1 MTIPVPVKLN
11 EHEIEEFG
19 RELDEIYEETIASLG
34 TKDERYIKRLIST
47 QRTMA
52 LVSRL
57 VIFASLAFLPSWW
70 QHSMASWSI
79 FYLVIGLGILMLAS
93 AKVLENMEIAHN
105 VLHGQWDWMR
115 DPQINS
121 TVWEWDHVTPA
132 DQWKNTHNVV
142 HHTWTNVLRKD
153 HDVGYG
159 LLRVTDQQKWGPRYL
174 LQPFYNVLLCVFFE
188 WGIGIQEMNWKILF
202 KGTDE
207 QRAHYSFILKR
218 FRQKAFRQVM
228 KDYVLWPLLSGP
240 FFFYVMLANV
250 TANILRNI
258 WTNIIIFC
266 GHFPDDVY
274 VFNKEDIEGETRA
287 YWYVRQLLG
296 SANIKG
302 GTLFSIMSG
311 NLNHQIEH
319 HLFPDLPSNRYPQV
333 APRVKALCARFGL
346 PYNSDSLWRQY
357 GTTTWKIW
365 RLAFPGG
372 KTSPNTI

>member
-1 MTIPVPVKLN
+1 MPIPLPVKLN

-19 RELDEIYEETIASLG
+19 RELDEIYEETIASLN
-34 TKDERYIKRLIST
+34 TKDEWYIKRLIST

-70 QHSMASWSI
+70 QHSMATWSL
-79 FYLVIGLGILMLAS
+79 FYLVIGLGVVMLAS
-93 AKVLENMEIAHN
+93 AKILENMEIAHN

-121 TVWEWDHVTPA
+121 TVWEWDHVSPA

-159 LLRVTDQQKWGPRYL
+159 LLRVSDQQKWAPRYL

-188 WGIGIQEMNWKILF
+188 WGIGIQEINWKKLF
-202 KGTDE
+202 KGTAE

-218 FRQKAFRQVM
+218 FRQKAFRQIM

-240 FFFYVMLANV
+240 FFLYVLLANV
-250 TANILRNI
+250 IANILRNI

-266 GHFPDDVY
+266 GHFPEDVH

-302 GTLFSIMSG
+302 GHLFSIMSG

-319 HLFPDLPSNRYPQV
+319 HLFPDMPSNRYPQV

-372 KTSPNTI
+372 KTSPKTI